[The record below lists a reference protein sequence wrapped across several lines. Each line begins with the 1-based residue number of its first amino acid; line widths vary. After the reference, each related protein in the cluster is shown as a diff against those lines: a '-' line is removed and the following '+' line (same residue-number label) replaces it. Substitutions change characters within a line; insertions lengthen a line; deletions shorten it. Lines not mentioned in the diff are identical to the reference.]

1 MKTIKELDHI
11 VFRRPLG
18 LNNSL
23 WLSVA
28 VGSFFHLDEPE
39 KTGTSIELWKLVSE
53 TLGEGAV
60 LDAANPKTV
69 GEFMV
74 CGSCWS
80 ASGAPIASSEV
91 QAGVGKVSKRLTVYG
106 DREWLPPGSESPL
119 RISEPKPFVSM
130 PVDWAHAYGGEGY
143 ALNPAGLS
151 VKPQPPFASWPLP
164 NIENAATPRSSADQT
179 PPAGFGMISAKSP
192 LRRRNMGT
200 YDQSWLENRWPYYP
214 DDFDRSYFNCA
225 EADQRLK
232 DGFFN
237 PGDPIAIHNMH
248 PAQSELQSRLPHLRH
263 RAFIVQQQGGKEV
276 FLEAPLSI
284 DTVWL
289 WPDRERGLVLAR
301 GMFPI
306 ADDEA
311 DDVKLL
317 FTVTEPLSDPP
328 LSLNE
333 WYEKLQCR
341 LARKVPF
348 DLSPQI
354 PDKDEAL
361 KNAAA
366 KLEALPDEL
375 RKLKADSDSSSAL
388 PDVSAEKMEQEI
400 LRDEAKIAAL
410 LENPAYGTALQVNA
424 LRKAI
429 KSRRA
434 GAQALTRQEEV
445 EKPTV
450 PFDIELPLTQMRAQ
464 LQPLKTGN
472 PQKYAEL
479 TARLDS
485 ADERVKGLKA
495 KMAAFQQ
502 HIQDSPGK
510 SPAELLIET
519 AQDLLQ
525 RREQLMEELKQLQ
538 EPFKIDGLS
547 ILQCEMA
554 SGDLQL
560 IERSLKQVGPELE
573 SLAGNAA
580 QYPAQKNEI
589 LDRLVE
595 MCERVARRQPWFAE
609 QKAELD
615 LAALIKQIRQE
626 KLAETQS
633 LLDAQMPAGVKAPD
647 LAAEIEKTLKARAEA
662 GPDQAPDLSKM
673 LNEMPPE
680 AMAKIPPAELQKLK
694 DLMACANKRMAELNE
709 KKPDGKLDLGKYHPS
724 QKVMTRETTRQMVA
738 EGGSLAGCDF
748 TDLDLSGLD
757 LAGGCFEDAHFV
769 RTNLQ
774 GARFNGAKLNG
785 ANFDAADASEAD
797 FSEAN
802 LEKSRW
808 LNNCV
813 ADKARFDQARASGM
827 YVQGCSFKQS
837 DFSGANLE
845 SAVFIKSELD
855 QAGFH
860 KAQMKK
866 AVLSETSAMACDFSA
881 SAWSNGVI
889 KHSCIASSSF
899 EDCRSPKMLIWN
911 SNAKELKAG
920 RAMLDR
926 LTVGGAGTFLDGS
939 CFDEATLTHTSQMNI
954 SAQRVSARRA
964 VLDRGYFLKVD
975 MSGSDYYGAR
985 AQGARLTRCTLSE
998 VNMGAI
1004 NLMSGSLR
1012 KSVFAKTDLSAS
1024 CLYAAE
1030 FYQARFVETRLDGA
1044 YTAGSGLTAKQ
1055 RLAAA
1060 RSHDEEKN

>member
-18 LNNSL
+18 LNNGL

-39 KTGTSIELWKLVSE
+39 KTGTSIELWKLVAE
-53 TLGEGAV
+53 TLGEGAI
-60 LDAANPKTV
+60 LDGANPKPV

-74 CGSCWS
+74 CGACWS
-80 ASGAPIASSEV
+80 ASGAPTASSEV
-91 QAGVGKVSKRLTVYG
+91 QAGVGKVCKRLTVYG

-130 PVDWAHAYGGEGY
+130 PVDWAAYGGEGY
-143 ALNPAGLS
+143 ALNPAGLG

-179 PPAGFGMISAKSP
+179 PPAGFGMIDAKNP

-200 YDQSWLENRWPYYP
+200 YDPGWLENRWPYYP

-225 EADQRLK
+225 AADQRLEA
-232 DGFFN
+232 GFFN

-248 PAQSELQSRLPHLRH
+248 PAKSELQSRLPHLRH

-328 LSLNE
+328 LSVNE

-348 DLSPQI
+348 DLPPQI

-366 KLEALPDEL
+366 KLESLPDEL

-400 LRDEAKIAAL
+400 LQDEAKIAAL

-434 GAQALTRQEEV
+434 GAQGLTRQEEV
-445 EKPTV
+445 EKLVAV

-464 LQPLKTGN
+464 LQSLNTGN

-479 TARLDS
+479 AAGLDR
-485 ADERVKGLKA
+485 AEERVRGLKA
-495 KMAAFQQ
+495 KAAAAQQ
-502 HIQDSPGK
+502 RVLDNPDK

-525 RREQLMEELKQLQ
+525 RRDQLIEELKQLR
-538 EPFKIDGLS
+538 ESLKTDGFS
-547 ILQCEMA
+547 ILQREMA
-554 SGDLQL
+554 SGEVQR
-560 IERSLKQVGPELE
+560 IELRLKQVGPKLE
-573 SLAGNAA
+573 ALTRNAA
-580 QYPAQKNEI
+580 QNQAQKDEVLN
-589 LDRLVE
+589 RLVE
-595 MCERVARRQPWFAE
+595 MSERVARRQPWFAE
-609 QKAELD
+609 QTAELD

-626 KLAETQS
+626 KLAETRS
-633 LLDAQMPAGVKAPD
+633 LLDVQMPAGVKAPD
-647 LAAEIEKTLKARAEA
+647 LAAEIEKTLKAREEA
-662 GPDQAPDLSKM
+662 GPDQAPDFSRM
-673 LNEMPPE
+673 LDEMPPE

-694 DLMACANKRMAELNE
+694 DLMAGANKRMAELNE

-724 QKVMTRETTRQMVA
+724 QKVMTRETIRQTVA

-774 GARFNGAKLNG
+774 SARFNGAKLNG
-785 ANFDAADASEAD
+785 ANFDAVDAGKAD

-808 LNNCV
+808 LNKCV

-866 AVLSETSAMACDFSA
+866 AVLSETSATACDFSA
-881 SAWSNGVI
+881 SAWSNAVI

-911 SNAKELKAG
+911 SDAKELKAG

-926 LTVGGAGTFLDGS
+926 FTVGGAGSRLDGS
-939 CFDEATLTHTSQMNI
+939 CFDEATLTHTSQLNI

-964 VLDRGYFLKVD
+964 ILDRGYFLKVD

-985 AQGARLTRCTLSE
+985 APGARLTRCMLSE

-1012 KSVFAKTDLSAS
+1012 KSGFAKTDLSAS